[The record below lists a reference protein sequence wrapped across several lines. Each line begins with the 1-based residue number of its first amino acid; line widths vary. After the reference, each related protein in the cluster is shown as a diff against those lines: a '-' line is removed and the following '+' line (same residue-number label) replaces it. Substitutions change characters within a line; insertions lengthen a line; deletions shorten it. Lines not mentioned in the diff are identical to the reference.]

1 MRDVSKANK
10 MPLILELIKC
20 NVVKQCTSAIVWHDD
35 DGMDLSKTV
44 KMRLI
49 LETRMICRRYL

>member
-1 MRDVSKANK
+1 

-20 NVVKQCTSAIVWHDD
+20 NVVKQCTSAMVCHDD

>member
-20 NVVKQCTSAIVWHDD
+20 NVVNQCTSAIVWHYN
-35 DGMDLSKTV
+35 DGSVQDAV

-49 LETRMICRRYL
+49 LETMMISKRYL